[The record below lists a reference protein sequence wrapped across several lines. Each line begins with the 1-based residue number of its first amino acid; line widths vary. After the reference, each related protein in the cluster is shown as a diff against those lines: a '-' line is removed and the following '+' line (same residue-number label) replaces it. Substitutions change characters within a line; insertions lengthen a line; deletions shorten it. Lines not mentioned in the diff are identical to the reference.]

1 MKTPGEDQN
10 VTKSANSAEEKD
22 ANSQPKQASNQNW
35 DEHMQIDEEGNEVG
49 PDDQV

>member
-1 MKTPGEDQN
+1 MKTPEEDQN
-10 VTKSANSAEEKD
+10 LAKSANSTEKD